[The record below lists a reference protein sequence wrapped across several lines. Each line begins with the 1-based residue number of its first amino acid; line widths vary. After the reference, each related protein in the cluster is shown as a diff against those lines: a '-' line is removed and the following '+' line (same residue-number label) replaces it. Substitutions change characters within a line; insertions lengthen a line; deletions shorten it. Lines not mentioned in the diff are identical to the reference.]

1 MKENTLIKLYT
12 DYLFKALEMW
22 YDNYIMNLSIRR
34 DIYMTEVKNIRKML
48 QDKEIEALLIFNP
61 ENRQYVSGFTG
72 SAGYV
77 LISEKEQVFMT
88 DFRYIEQA
96 KKETKGFNII
106 EISRDNPV
114 TDIIK
119 EYNFN
124 TLGIEDDF
132 ITYEQF
138 LEFDEKLKNTKL
150 VPLKKS
156 LTEIRSIKSKEE
168 ISKIQRAAEI
178 TDKAYDHIIN
188 NIRPGLREIDIALD
202 LEYFMKTMGASKV
215 SFDIIVASGYRSALP
230 HGVASEKPLEKGDM
244 VTIDFGCVY
253 QGYCSDM
260 TRSFVLGQAT
270 EKQKEVYYTVLEAQE
285 TALTA
290 VKPGKTGKELDEIA
304 RKIITDKGFGEYFGH
319 GLGHGVG
326 LEVHELPHVNHLGE
340 KAMQPGMV
348 ITIEPG
354 VYIPEF
360 GGVRIEDLLTVTED
374 GYKLLSNTPKELIE
388 ISC

>member
-12 DYLFKALEMW
+12 DHLFKALEMW